1 MTEAL
6 ASYETLEL
14 AFRRYQEESRRERIK
29 RFRPDMLAW
38 LALPPQWTSRLAQ
51 QAGFPGWDPAF
62 LDAAAN
68 EGLCARSEA
77 SVGDQP
83 PWYASEIGAR
93 LAAYLPAA
101 SNAELLDEV
110 AAIDDQ
116 HARAR
121 ILATL
126 TGSLPSSLLP
136 RAAQIADS
144 LQDPAARTRALLG
157 LAAVEPPAEAEVTTR
172 RALSVAEQLEDP
184 GDRAETLLL
193 IVDQVRLDDRRRK
206 EFGQAVL
213 ATLPEM
219 AYESERSSVL
229 ARAAPY
235 LTEQQVRQ
243 ALEASLA
250 LRAADCRIEA
260 LAGVTERLSR
270 AEGVRL
276 LEYEI
281 AAIPTIHTEIGRGRA
296 ARTLA
301 RRLADYGAA
310 DLATNAAMTLA
321 DEGAR
326 ETALQDI
333 AGSLASAGDQGQA
346 AEATA
351 TVVAYGVDSPDA
363 VISLSMLA
371 LRLADGDRSMG
382 AGIAERAQL
391 AAAALAS
398 SSANAAALVSLATA
412 LVRTGI
418 GATDVAERA
427 LQAIA
432 GISGADDRYQLY
444 RRLLIVLP
452 EPLRSRALGRALVAA
467 QGITSLSD
475 RIDALVDLAPHLPP
489 QQLETLIGDA
499 RSLVYRETDFSFW
512 MPEPARTEVLNELV
526 LRHGAKFLQEQAGRI
541 AEGVR
546 GADRP
551 NDLVSPAMAR
561 WAELASYG
569 AIDPAQAATW
579 LDQRLASLTEEGESG
594 QALAWAETGKLLV
607 PVLGQE
613 LDSVVSVGLRRVEL
627 LYRRSLDL
635 GHLRWFLARQEQID
649 EFWRLLDGDSE
660 TWAVHYLGPG
670 GLGKTMLLRQ
680 VTAKLA
686 PERGIPTA
694 RVDFDH
700 LSPDYPIA
708 KPGQLLL
715 ELLDELQ
722 SFSVSSR
729 ADSFA
734 YSFRVQVTQLHA
746 PVIQDSND
754 PLARIH
760 DKQFDLVLATFRD
773 YVLLLP
779 QPVVLILDT
788 CEELAKRRSEGSTL
802 PPVEATF
809 EILERLHDE
818 IPTLRVIF
826 AGRRLLARSGSGWAV
841 SPDDDVEG
849 HALLPERKAFL
860 RLHQMSGFSREEAV
874 HYLDMTVP
882 GLSAG
887 MPEAILARSSAPGN
901 TARIVWEPPRTP
913 GTEDRY
919 NPFDLNLYASWARED
934 PALRAETIAQGTTDP
949 YIALRIIRRLGRAD
963 LERLL
968 PAVILLGRFDRS
980 MLRAELPG
988 SDETFGDAYRDLS
1001 AQEWIDYQP
1010 NPSLHTTFLEVDR
1023 NLRPRL
1029 LAYYRGDP
1037 DRSFLL
1043 HEAQGRLG
1051 PALARLVEE
1060 RPLHE
1065 IGVDLIDAAMRL
1077 LPPVDA
1083 ARLWDK
1089 VADKIRAQGDWAWA
1103 DQRTSRLLGEDG
1115 AVADPS
1121 HPARAA
1127 VVASRI
1133 GSLVHTRSDYDT
1145 APDWREVAERADATP
1160 DPIIR
1165 GWLKSRAIAGKVTA
1179 FRLFG
1184 VELSADDLAAFWEL
1198 VDQFA
1203 PVAELLPASLAEQL
1217 AASCCAAL
1225 EALVEVAEYRGDAS
1239 LVSDT
1244 QLVER
1249 WLGCIEG
1256 QAPADLLAWGTMIAA
1271 RAEALNGRF
1280 AAALELAAQA
1290 ERSSA
1295 DLPASRPGRW
1305 ADFDAPPMACHR
1317 IRLELIRL
1325 AALPVT
1331 ADPLR
1336 GVPLDAWQR
1345 SAEAGLGTIDAD
1357 RLLAAILLRRL
1368 SAGILPVDEVTRLA
1382 ELEEQ
1387 TAESG
1392 RLPRSSLLCH
1402 LRVPPLFTAVARCWL
1417 ALGRSDRAIE
1427 LLNAR
1432 RRRALA
1438 VGDADAQNAALIGTL
1453 EISRRMRIAQPVLAK
1468 NSGKSPDAA
1477 QQAAAWTLAALTEQP
1492 GVRATEP
1499 VGEIPDERLHDWWRS
1514 RPALAGPKS
1523 EDAQLFRRRATGL
1536 ASSRV
1541 GLPPFSAVSLGLDL
1555 AEQCIAEATSPTWL
1569 PVDLAGLGQSGR
1581 CTSEQL
1587 VRVTLRMLALGHPVF
1602 AAVHPPPGVD
1612 SSPAHWLHQADR
1624 WAGVGRR
1631 RKAELAMDEGE
1642 LLALRLPREAASLLD
1657 VAASWFSDAD
1667 DPASALFARIAGT
1680 LARQRS
1686 GMPVATGNSQSLA
1699 ATYDAMASRAVVP
1712 LPTWADL
1719 IGEYLVPPSRH
1730 LEKQAESALGGWL
1743 GRLAACLDRGGAP
1756 PRGKTPGPTS
1766 PAQVKTK
1773 LKNVPGPGSVPA
1785 ELDLSRPAQR
1795 RVRRRRTR
1803 PLFRLVRWL
1812 LRFFASFTLVYIAV
1826 TLIGSAVVAIVL
1838 VIITAVVHDTGN
1850 GVAAAIVV
1858 AIVAVILAL
1867 AGVAAVLRWTIRGRR
1882 LAARARAR
1890 RWSKKALVWLRI
1902 MPASSTGATGDI
1914 RVAIDK
1920 WQAVPRDRFP
1930 WTRRAPVHAAD
1941 IAVLPPLRAYLQGA
1955 AAVPASFQADLRQL
1969 ASRVAARS
1977 LRITL
1982 DIDPELER
1990 LPWEALLSYPILAA
2004 ESDVP
2009 GSLDFWRRGEP
2020 SPETAR
2026 PPRPRHPV
2034 GVCVLADGTRRL
2046 FAERAA
2052 LGRDLSFLDLSAS
2065 VGADVNR
2072 TVERSESLGHDPPD
2086 IVLVIGRPARAHGAV
2101 LLQVAEQADAR
2112 GTSADE
2118 LREAVVGGGLLE
2130 PEVVAGLRARL
2141 FIILGAPMESGSRFD
2156 TERRDAADLRGW
2168 AADVFRAGAATV
2180 ISLPSLSPTLAE
2192 AVLREISSA
2201 LRKEITPATVHAAVR
2216 AARVRIGTWA
2226 QSAVASVGGPSEGG
2240 AVPAERRVEQ
2250 ALDVCL
2256 FRRAPIPAA
2265 ADREERTRT

>member
-1 MTEAL
+1 MTEAP
-6 ASYETLEL
+6 ASHETLEL
-14 AFRRYQEESRRERIK
+14 ALRRYQEESRRERAN

-68 EGLCARSEA
+68 EGLCAKTEA

-83 PWYASEIGAR
+83 PWYTAEIGAR

-101 SNAELLDEV
+101 SHAELLEEV

-121 ILATL
+121 ILAML
-126 TGSLPSSLLP
+126 TGSLPPSLLP
-136 RAAQIADS
+136 RAVQVADS
-144 LQDPAARTRALLG
+144 MQDPAARTRALLG
-157 LAAVEPPAEAEVTTR
+157 LSAVEPPAEAEVTAR

-193 IVDQVRLDDRRRK
+193 IVDQARLDDGARQ
-206 EFGQAVL
+206 EFGQVVL

-219 AYESERSSVL
+219 AYESERCSVL

-235 LTEQQVRQ
+235 LTELQVRQ

-250 LRAADCRIEA
+250 LRAAECRIEA
-260 LAGVTERLSR
+260 LAGVTERLPR
-270 AEGVRL
+270 AEAVRL
-276 LEYEI
+276 LENEI
-281 AAIPTIHTEIGRGRA
+281 AAITTIHTEIGLGRA

-310 DLATNAAMTLA
+310 DLATSVALTLA

-326 ETALQDI
+326 ETALQAV
-333 AGSLASAGDQGQA
+333 AGSLASAGDPGQA

-351 TVVAYGVDSPDA
+351 TVVAYGADSPNV
-363 VISLSMLA
+363 VISLSTLA
-371 LRLADGDRSMG
+371 LRLASGDRSMG
-382 AGIAERAQL
+382 VEIAERAQL
-391 AAAALAS
+391 AASALAPS
-398 SSANAAALVSLATA
+398 PANAMALISLATA
-412 LVRTGI
+412 LVRTNME
-418 GATDVAERA
+418 ATDVAERA

-432 GISGADDRYQLY
+432 GISDADDRYQLY
-444 RRLLIVLP
+444 RRLLTVLP
-452 EPLRSRALGRALVAA
+452 EPLRSRAVGQVLVAA
-467 QGITSLSD
+467 QSISSPSD

-489 QQLETLIGDA
+489 EQLEAVIRDA
-499 RSLVYRETDFSFW
+499 QSLADRGTDFSFW
-512 MPEPARTEVLNELV
+512 MPEPARAEILNELAV
-526 LRHGAKFLQEQAGRI
+526 RHGAKFLQEQAGRI

-551 NDLVSPAMAR
+551 NDPVSPAMAR
-561 WAELASYG
+561 WAELASHG
-569 AIDPAQAATW
+569 AVDPAQAATW
-579 LDQRLASLTEEGESG
+579 LDRRLASLTEAGESG

-613 LDSVVSVGLRRVEL
+613 LDSVVSVGLRRIEL

-635 GHLRWFLARQEQID
+635 GHLRWFLPRQEQIE
-649 EFWRLLDGDSE
+649 EFWRLLDGEGD
-660 TWAVHYLGPG
+660 TWAMHYLGPG

-722 SFSVSSR
+722 SFSVSSH

-734 YSFRVQVTQLHA
+734 YSFRAQVAQLHA

-760 DKQFDLVLATFRD
+760 DKQFNLVLATFRD
-773 YVLLLP
+773 YLLLLP

-802 PPVEATF
+802 PPVAATF

-849 HALLPERKAFL
+849 HALLPELKAFL

-874 HYLDMTVP
+874 RYLDMTVP

-887 MPEAILARSSAPGN
+887 MTEAILARSSAPGN
-901 TARIVWEPPRTP
+901 VVRMVWEPPRTP
-913 GTEDRY
+913 GAEDRY
-919 NPFDLNLYASWARED
+919 NPFDLNLYASWVRED
-934 PALRAETIAQGTTDP
+934 PSLRAETIARGTTDP
-949 YIALRIIRRLGRAD
+949 YIALRIIGRLGRAE

-988 SDETFGDAYRDLS
+988 SDEMFGDAYHDLS

-1010 NPSLHTTFLEVDR
+1010 DPSLNTTFLEVDR

-1043 HEAQGRLG
+1043 NEAQDRLG
-1051 PALARLVEE
+1051 SALARLVEE
-1060 RPLHE
+1060 RPLDE

-1115 AVADPS
+1115 AVADPG

-1133 GSLVHTRSDYDT
+1133 GSLIHTRSDYNM
-1145 APDWREVAERADATP
+1145 APDWREVAERADASP
-1160 DPIIR
+1160 DPVIR
-1165 GWLKSRAIAGKVTA
+1165 EWLQSRAVAGKVAA

-1203 PVAELLPASLAEQL
+1203 AVAVRLPAYLAEQL

-1244 QLVER
+1244 QLAER
-1249 WLGCIEG
+1249 WLGFIEG
-1256 QAPADLLAWGTMIAA
+1256 QVPADLLAWGTMIAA
-1271 RAEALNGRF
+1271 RGQALNGRF
-1280 AAALELAAQA
+1280 QAALELAAQA

-1317 IRLELIRL
+1317 IRLELIRMA

-1331 ADPLR
+1331 AADPL
-1336 GVPLDAWQR
+1336 GGAPLDVWQR
-1345 SAEAGLGTIDAD
+1345 SAEADLGTIDAD
-1357 RLLAAILLRRL
+1357 RLLAVILLRRL
-1368 SAGILPVDEVTRLA
+1368 SAGILPFDEVARLA
-1382 ELEEQ
+1382 ELEERA
-1387 TAESG
+1387 AEGG
-1392 RLPRSSLLCH
+1392 RFPRSTLLCH
-1402 LRVPPLFTAVARCWL
+1402 LTVPPLFTAVARCWL

-1438 VGDADAQNAALIGTL
+1438 TGDADAENAALIGAL

-1477 QQAAAWTLAALTEQP
+1477 QQAAAWALTALTEQP
-1492 GVRATEP
+1492 GVRAAEP
-1499 VGEIPDERLHDWWRS
+1499 VGEIPDERLHDWWRT
-1514 RPALAGPKS
+1514 RPALADPKS
-1523 EDAQLFRRRATGL
+1523 EDAQLFRRRAEPL

-1541 GLPPFSAVSLGLDL
+1541 RLTPFDAVSLGLDL
-1555 AEQCIAEATSPTWL
+1555 AEQCVAEATSPTWL
-1569 PVDLAGLGQSGR
+1569 PVDLTGLEQSGQ
-1581 CTSEQL
+1581 CTAEQL
-1587 VRVTLRMLALGHPVF
+1587 IRVTLRMLALGHPVF
-1602 AAVHPPPGVD
+1602 DAAYPPPPGAD
-1612 SSPAHWLHQADR
+1612 SSAGHWARQADQ
-1624 WAGVGRR
+1624 WTGVGRR

-1642 LLALRLPREAASLLD
+1642 LLALRLPREAVSLLD
-1657 VAASWFSDAD
+1657 VAASWFSEAD
-1667 DPASALFARIAGT
+1667 DPAGALFATIAGT
-1680 LARQRS
+1680 RARQRS
-1686 GMPVATGNSQSLA
+1686 GMPVPAEISQSLSG
-1699 ATYDAMASRAVVP
+1699 TYDAMASRTVVP
-1712 LPTWADL
+1712 LPTWANL
-1719 IGEYLVPPSRH
+1719 VGEYLLRPSRQ
-1730 LEKQAESALGGWL
+1730 LDKPAESAMGGWRP
-1743 GRLAACLDRGGAP
+1743 RLAACLARDGAAAKGITLRP
-1756 PRGKTPGPTS
+1756 DS
-1766 PAQVKTK
+1766 PARVETMLKTA
-1773 LKNVPGPGSVPA
+1773 PGSVPA
-1785 ELDLSRPAQR
+1785 ELDLSRPTR
-1795 RVRRRRTR
+1795 RRARRRRAGPR
-1803 PLFRLVRWL
+1803 FRVVRWL
-1812 LRFFASFTLVYIAV
+1812 LRFFASFTLVYLAV
-1826 TLIGSAVVAIVL
+1826 TF
-1838 VIITAVVHDTGN
+1838 
-1850 GVAAAIVV
+1850 VAAAVV
-1858 AIVAVILAL
+1858 GITLLLSEVLNPNTGTGIGGTIIIAIVTVMLAL
-1867 AGVAAVLRWTIRGRR
+1867 AAVAAVLRWTIRGRR

-1890 RWSKKALVWLRI
+1890 RWSKSLVWLRI
-1902 MPASSTGATGDI
+1902 VPAPSTGAAGDI
-1914 RVAIDK
+1914 RVAVNK

-1941 IAVLPPLRAYLQGA
+1941 IADLPPLRAYLQGA
-1955 AAVPASFQADLRQL
+1955 AALPASLQDDLRQL

-1977 LRITL
+1977 LRIPL
-1982 DIDPELER
+1982 DIDPALER
-1990 LPWEALLSYPILAA
+1990 LPWEALLCYPVLVG

-2009 GSLDFWRRGEP
+2009 RTLDFWRRGEP
-2020 SPETAR
+2020 LPETGQ
-2026 PPRPRHPV
+2026 PSRPRHPRR
-2034 GVCVLADGTRRL
+2034 VCVLADSTRRL

-2052 LGRDLSFLDLSAS
+2052 LARDLSFLDLSAS
-2065 VGADVNR
+2065 DGTDVNR
-2072 TVERSESLGHDPPD
+2072 TVERSGAPGLDPPD
-2086 IVLVIGRPARAHGAV
+2086 IVLVIGLARTHGTV
-2101 LLQVAEQADAR
+2101 LLQVAEQASAR

-2118 LREAVVGGGLLE
+2118 LREVIVGSGLLE

-2141 FIILGAPMESGSRFD
+2141 FIVLGAPTESGSRFD

-2180 ISLPSLSPTLAE
+2180 ISLPSLDPALAE
-2192 AVLREISSA
+2192 AVLQAIASA
-2201 LRKEITPATVHAAVR
+2201 LRKEITSATVHAAVR
-2216 AARVRIGTWA
+2216 AARVCIGTWA
-2226 QSAVASVGGPSEGG
+2226 QPAAASAADPPESG

-2256 FRRAPIPAA
+2256 FRRAPMPAF
-2265 ADREERTRT
+2265 ADRQERTRT

>member
-1 MTEAL
+1 MTEAP
-6 ASYETLEL
+6 ASREAFEL
-14 AFRRYQEESRRERIK
+14 AFQDYLAESRRERASQ
-29 RFRPDMLAW
+29 FRPDMLAW

-68 EGLCARSEA
+68 EGLCARTEA
-77 SVGDQP
+77 SLGNQP
-83 PWYASEIGAR
+83 PWYPAEIGAR

-101 SNAELLDEV
+101 SHGELLDEV

-116 HARAR
+116 HAKAR

-126 TGSLPSSLLP
+126 IGSLPPSLLP

-157 LAAVEPPAEAEVTTR
+157 LSAVEPPAVAEVTAR
-172 RALSVAEQLEDP
+172 RALSVAEQQEDP

-193 IVDQVRLDDRRRK
+193 IADQARLDDRARQ

-213 ATLPEM
+213 ATLSEM

-235 LTEQQVRQ
+235 LTERQVRQ
-243 ALEASLA
+243 ALKASRA

-270 AEGVRL
+270 AEAVRL
-276 LEYEI
+276 LENEI
-281 AAIPTIHTEIGRGRA
+281 GAIATIHTEIGRGRA

-310 DLATNAAMTLA
+310 DLATSAALTLA

-326 ETALQDI
+326 ETALQAV
-333 AGSLASAGDQGQA
+333 AGSLASAGDPGQA

-351 TVVAYGVDSPDA
+351 TVVAYGADSPDV
-363 VISLSMLA
+363 VISLSTLA
-371 LRLADGDRSMG
+371 LRLASGDRSMG
-382 AGIAERAQL
+382 AEIAERAQ
-391 AAAALAS
+391 AAASALAS
-398 SSANAAALVSLATA
+398 SPANATALVSLATA
-412 LVRTGI
+412 LVRTDTE
-418 GATDVAERA
+418 ATDVAERA

-444 RRLLIVLP
+444 RRLFTVLP
-452 EPLRSRALGRALVAA
+452 EPLRSRAVGQALAAA
-467 QGITSLSD
+467 QSITSPSD
-475 RIDALVDLAPHLPP
+475 RIDALVDLAPNIPP
-489 QQLETLIGDA
+489 EQLETVIRDA
-499 RSLVYRETDFSFW
+499 QSLADRGTDFSFW
-512 MPEPARTEVLNELV
+512 TPSRRAPRFSMSSRCATVRSSCRSRPAASLKACAVLTARATRYRRL
-526 LRHGAKFLQEQAGRI
+526 
-541 AEGVR
+541 
-546 GADRP
+546 
-551 NDLVSPAMAR
+551 MAR
-561 WAELASYG
+561 WAELASHG
-569 AIDPAQAATW
+569 AVDPAQAATW
-579 LDQRLASLTEEGESG
+579 LDRRLASLTEVGESG

-635 GHLRWFLARQEQID
+635 GHLRWFLSRQEQIE
-649 EFWRLLDGDSE
+649 EFWRLLGGDGD
-660 TWAVHYLGPG
+660 TWALHFLGPG

-722 SFSVSSR
+722 SFSVSSH

-734 YSFRVQVTQLHA
+734 YSFRAQVAQLHA

-773 YVLLLP
+773 YILLLP
-779 QPVVLILDT
+779 QPVVLIMDT

-874 HYLDMTVP
+874 RYLDMTVP

-887 MPEAILARSSAPGN
+887 MTEAILARSSAPGN
-901 TARIVWEPPRTP
+901 TVRIVWESPHTG
-913 GTEDRY
+913 GTEHRY

-934 PALRAETIAQGTTDP
+934 PSLRAETIARGTTDP
-949 YIALRIIRRLGRAD
+949 YIALRIVRRLGHAD

-980 MLRAELPG
+980 MLRAELSG
-988 SDETFGDAYRDLS
+988 SDEKFGDAYRDLS

-1010 NPSLHTTFLEVDR
+1010 DPSLNTTFLEVDR

-1043 HEAQGRLG
+1043 HQARDRLD
-1051 PALARLVEE
+1051 PALAGLVEK
-1060 RPLHE
+1060 RSLDE
-1065 IGVDLIDAAMRL
+1065 IGVDLIDAAMRM
-1077 LPPVDA
+1077 LPRVGA

-1103 DQRTSRLLGEDG
+1103 DERTSRLLGEDG
-1115 AVADPS
+1115 AVADPG

-1133 GSLVHTRSDYDT
+1133 GSLIHTRADYDT
-1145 APDWREVAERADATP
+1145 APDWREVAERAEASP
-1160 DPIIR
+1160 DPVIR
-1165 GWLKSRAIAGKVTA
+1165 EWLQSRAVAGKVAA

-1203 PVAELLPASLAEQL
+1203 AVAGRLPAHFAEQL

-1249 WLGCIEG
+1249 WLDCIEG
-1256 QAPADLLAWGTMIAA
+1256 QVPADLLARGTMIAA
-1271 RAEALNGRF
+1271 RGQALNGRF
-1280 AAALELAAQA
+1280 RAARQLAVQA

-1295 DLPASRPGRW
+1295 DLPTSRPGRW

-1317 IRLELIRL
+1317 IRLEFIRMA

-1331 ADPLR
+1331 IDPLH
-1336 GVPLDAWQR
+1336 GAPLDAWQR
-1345 SAEAGLGTIDAD
+1345 SVEASLGTIDAD
-1357 RLLAAILLRRL
+1357 RLLAVILLRRL
-1368 SAGILPVDEVTRLA
+1368 SAGLLPFDEVTRLA
-1382 ELEEQ
+1382 ELEERA
-1387 TAESG
+1387 AEG
-1392 RLPRSSLLCH
+1392 RSLHSTLLCH
-1402 LRVPPLFTAVARCWL
+1402 VAVPPLFTVVARCWL
-1417 ALGRSDRAIE
+1417 ALGRSDQAIE

-1438 VGDADAQNAALIGTL
+1438 TGDADAELAALIGTL

-1468 NSGKSPDAA
+1468 NSGTSPDAA
-1477 QQAAAWTLAALTEQP
+1477 QQAAAWALTALTEQP
-1492 GVRATEP
+1492 GVRAAEP
-1499 VGEIPDERLHDWWRS
+1499 VSDIPDERLHDWWRS
-1514 RPALAGPKS
+1514 RPALADPKS
-1523 EDAQLFRRRATGL
+1523 EEVQLFRRRATQL
-1536 ASSRV
+1536 ATSRAS
-1541 GLPPFSAVSLGLDL
+1541 LTPFGAVSLGLDL
-1555 AEQCIAEATSPTWL
+1555 AEQCIAEGKAPTWL
-1569 PVDLAGLGQSGR
+1569 PVDLTGLEQSGQ
-1581 CTSEQL
+1581 CTAEQL
-1587 VRVTLRMLALGHPVF
+1587 VRVTLRMLALGHPASGV
-1602 AAVHPPPGVD
+1602 ADPPPGAD
-1612 SSPAHWLHQADR
+1612 GPADHWARQADR

-1657 VAASWFSDAD
+1657 VAASWFSEAD
-1667 DPASALFARIAGT
+1667 DPAGALFARIAGT

-1686 GMPVATGNSQSLA
+1686 GMPVPAGISQSLSA
-1699 ATYDAMASRAVVP
+1699 LYEEMAGRAVVP
-1712 LPTWADL
+1712 PPTWVDL
-1719 IGEYLVPPSRH
+1719 IGGSQPRPSQQ
-1730 LEKQAESALGGWL
+1730 LDNPAEAAMGGWL
-1743 GRLAACLDRGGAP
+1743 ARLAACLTPGGAAASGMSL
-1756 PRGKTPGPTS
+1756 RAAS
-1766 PAQVKTK
+1766 PAQVETMLKTT
-1773 LKNVPGPGSVPA
+1773 PGSVPA
-1785 ELDLSRPAQR
+1785 ELDLSRPAKR
-1795 RVRRRRTR
+1795 RARRRRAR
-1803 PLFRLVRWL
+1803 PRFRFVRRL

-1826 TLIGSAVVAIVL
+1826 TFVASAVTGIAVLLSVALSPDTGTGVASAIAIAIV
-1838 VIITAVVHDTGN
+1838 TVV
-1850 GVAAAIVV
+1850 
-1858 AIVAVILAL
+1858 LAL
-1867 AGVAAVLRWTIRGRR
+1867 LAVAAVLRWTIRGRR
-1882 LAARARAR
+1882 LAARARAK
-1890 RWSKKALVWLRI
+1890 RWSKARVWLRI
-1902 MPASSTGATGDI
+1902 TPAPSTGAAGDI
-1914 RVAIDK
+1914 SVAVDK

-1941 IAVLPPLRAYLQGA
+1941 IAILPPLRAYQQGA
-1955 AAVPASFQADLRQL
+1955 AAIPASTQADLRQL
-1969 ASRVAARS
+1969 VSRVAARS
-1977 LRITL
+1977 LRIPL
-1982 DIDPELER
+1982 DIDPALER
-1990 LPWEALLSYPILAA
+1990 LPWEALLSHPVLTG

-2020 SPETAR
+2020 LPEAG
-2026 PPRPRHPV
+2026 PPPHP
-2034 GVCVLADGTRRL
+2034 GHPSRVCVLADSTRRL

-2052 LGRDLSFLDLSAS
+2052 LARDLSFLDLSAS
-2065 VGADVNR
+2065 DGTDVNR
-2072 TVERSESLGHDPPD
+2072 TVERSGSLGPDPPD
-2086 IVLVIGRPARAHGAV
+2086 IVLVIGLARAHGTV
-2101 LLQVAEQADAR
+2101 LLQVVERVSAR

-2141 FIILGAPMESGSRFD
+2141 FIVLGAPTESGSRFD
-2156 TERRDAADLRGW
+2156 TEWRDTADLRGW

-2180 ISLPSLSPTLAE
+2180 ISLPSLHPRLAE
-2192 AVLREISSA
+2192 EVLQAISSA
-2201 LRKEITPATVHAAVR
+2201 LRKGGITSAAVHAAVR
-2216 AARVRIGTWA
+2216 AARVRIGTWTQPA
-2226 QSAVASVGGPSEGG
+2226 AGAGDPPESGG
-2240 AVPAERRVEQ
+2240 VPAERRVEQ

-2256 FRRAPIPAA
+2256 FRRAPVPAFA
-2265 ADREERTRT
+2265 EREERMRT

>member
-1 MTEAL
+1 MTEAP
-6 ASYETLEL
+6 ASHETLEL
-14 AFRRYQEESRRERIK
+14 ALRRYQEELRRERTD

-62 LDAAAN
+62 LDAAVN
-68 EGLCARSEA
+68 EGLCAKTDE

-83 PWYASEIGAR
+83 PWYTAEIGAR
-93 LAAYLPAA
+93 LAAYRPAA
-101 SNAELLDEV
+101 SNAELLEEV

-116 HARAR
+116 HAQAR

-126 TGSLPSSLLP
+126 TGSLPPSLLP

-144 LQDPAARTRALLG
+144 LRDPAARARALLG
-157 LAAVEPPAEAEVTTR
+157 LSAVEPPAEAEVTAR

-193 IVDQVRLDDRRRK
+193 IVDQARLDDGARQ

-235 LTEQQVRQ
+235 LTGQQVQ
-243 ALEASLA
+243 LALEASLA
-250 LRAADCRIEA
+250 LREAECRIEA
-260 LAGVTERLSR
+260 LAGVTERLSS
-270 AEGVRL
+270 AEAVRL
-276 LEYEI
+276 LENEI
-281 AAIPTIHTEIGRGRA
+281 AAITTIHTEIGLGRA

-310 DLATNAAMTLA
+310 DLATSAALTLA

-326 ETALQDI
+326 ETALQAV
-333 AGSLASAGDQGQA
+333 AGSLASAGDPGQA

-363 VISLSMLA
+363 VISLSTLA
-371 LRLADGDRSMG
+371 LRLASGDRSMG
-382 AGIAERAQL
+382 AQIAERAQL
-391 AAAALAS
+391 AASALTS
-398 SSANAAALVSLATA
+398 SPANATALVSLATA
-412 LVRTGI
+412 LIRTDME
-418 GATDVAERA
+418 AADVAERA
-427 LQAIA
+427 LQSIG
-432 GISGADDRYQLY
+432 GISAADDRYQLY
-444 RRLLIVLP
+444 RRLLTVLP
-452 EPLRSRALGRALVAA
+452 EPPRSRAVGQALVAA
-467 QGITSLSD
+467 QSITSPSD

-489 QQLETLIGDA
+489 QQLETVIKDA
-499 RSLVYRETDFSFW
+499 LSLAGRGRDFSFW
-512 MPEPARTEVLNELV
+512 MPEPARTEILRELA
-526 LRHGAKFLQEQAGRI
+526 LRHGARFLQEQAGRI
-541 AEGVR
+541 ADGVR

-551 NDLVSPAMAR
+551 NDPVSPAMAR
-561 WAELASYG
+561 WAELASHG
-569 AIDPAQAATW
+569 AVDPAQAATW
-579 LDQRLASLTEEGESG
+579 LDQRLTSLTKEGESG

-635 GHLRWFLARQEQID
+635 GHLRWFLPRQEQI
-649 EFWRLLDGDSE
+649 EQFWRLLDGDGE

-722 SFSVSSR
+722 SFSVSSH

-734 YSFRVQVTQLHA
+734 YSFRAQVAQLHA

-779 QPVVLILDT
+779 QPVVIILDT

-841 SPDDDVEG
+841 SPDANVEG

-860 RLHQMSGFSREEAV
+860 RLHQMSGFSPEEAV
-874 HYLDMTVP
+874 RYLDMTVP
-882 GLSAG
+882 ELSAG
-887 MPEAILARSSAPGN
+887 MTEAILARSSAPGN
-901 TARIVWEPPRTP
+901 AVRIVWDPPREP

-934 PALRAETIAQGTTDP
+934 PSLRSETIARGTTDP

-988 SDETFGDAYRDLS
+988 SDEMFGDAYRDLS

-1010 NPSLHTTFLEVDR
+1010 DPSLNTTFLEVDR

-1029 LAYYRGDP
+1029 LAYYRDDP

-1043 HEAQGRLG
+1043 HEAQDRLG
-1051 PALARLVEE
+1051 PALAGLVEE
-1060 RPLHE
+1060 RPLDE

-1077 LPPVDA
+1077 LPQDDA

-1089 VADKIRAQGDWAWA
+1089 VADKIRARGDWAWA

-1133 GSLVHTRSDYDT
+1133 GSLIHTRSDYNT
-1145 APDWREVAERADATP
+1145 APDWREVAERADASP
-1160 DPIIR
+1160 APVIR
-1165 GWLKSRAIAGKVTA
+1165 EWLQSRAVAGKVAA

-1198 VDQFA
+1198 VDRFA
-1203 PVAELLPASLAEQL
+1203 AVAERLPAYLAEQL
-1217 AASCCAAL
+1217 AASCCAAF

-1256 QAPADLLAWGTMIAA
+1256 QVPADLLAWGTMIAA
-1271 RAEALNGRF
+1271 RGQALNGRF
-1280 AAALELAAQA
+1280 QAALELAAQA

-1317 IRLELIRL
+1317 IRLELIRMA

-1336 GVPLDAWQR
+1336 GVPLDVWQQ
-1345 SAEAGLGTIDAD
+1345 SAEAYLGTIDAD
-1357 RLLAAILLRRL
+1357 RLLAVILQRRL
-1368 SAGILPVDEVTRLA
+1368 TAGILSLDEVTRLA
-1382 ELEEQ
+1382 ELEERS
-1387 TAESG
+1387 TESG
-1392 RLPRSSLLCH
+1392 RFPRSTLLCH
-1402 LRVPPLFTAVARCWL
+1402 LTVPPLFTAVARCWL
-1417 ALGRSDRAIE
+1417 ALGRSDQAIE

-1438 VGDADAQNAALIGTL
+1438 TGDADAETAALIGTL

-1468 NSGKSPDAA
+1468 NSGKSPDAT
-1477 QQAAAWTLAALTEQP
+1477 QQAAAWALTALTEQP
-1492 GVRATEP
+1492 GVRAAEP
-1499 VGEIPDERLHDWWRS
+1499 VSEVPDERLHDWWRS
-1514 RPALAGPKS
+1514 RPALADPKP
-1523 EDAQLFRRRATGL
+1523 EDAQLFRRRATQL

-1541 GLPPFSAVSLGLDL
+1541 SLTPFGAVSLGLDL
-1555 AEQCIAEATSPTWL
+1555 AEQYIAEATSPTWL
-1569 PVDLAGLGQSGR
+1569 PVDLAGLEQSGQ
-1581 CTSEQL
+1581 CTAEQL
-1587 VRVTLRMLALGHPVF
+1587 IRVTLRMLALGHPVF
-1602 AAVHPPPGVD
+1602 GAAYPPPTGAD
-1612 SSPAHWLHQADR
+1612 SSAAHWARQADR
-1624 WAGVGRR
+1624 WAGVGQR

-1642 LLALRLPREAASLLD
+1642 LLALRLPREAISLLD
-1657 VAASWFSDAD
+1657 VAASWFSEAG
-1667 DPASALFARIAGT
+1667 DPAGALFATIAGT
-1680 LARQRS
+1680 RARQRS
-1686 GMPVATGNSQSLA
+1686 KMPVPAEISQSLSGA
-1699 ATYDAMASRAVVP
+1699 YEAMTSRAVVP

-1719 IGEYLVPPSRH
+1719 VGGYLLRPSRQ
-1730 LEKQAESALGGWL
+1730 LDKPAESAMGGWL
-1743 GRLAACLDRGGAP
+1743 PRLAACLAHGGAKAGGVTL
-1756 PRGKTPGPTS
+1756 RSAS
-1766 PAQVKTK
+1766 PAQVETTLKTT
-1773 LKNVPGPGSVPA
+1773 PGSVPA
-1785 ELDLSRPAQR
+1785 ELDLSRPAR
-1795 RVRRRRTR
+1795 RRARRRRAA
-1803 PLFRLVRWL
+1803 PLFRIVRWL

-1826 TLIGSAVVAIVL
+1826 TLVGVAIFWVAL
-1838 VIITAVVHDTGN
+1838 VIYAAVVHNTGT
-1850 GVAAAIVV
+1850 GVAVAFITALVGVV
-1858 AIVAVILAL
+1858 LAL
-1867 AGVAAVLRWTIRGRR
+1867 LAVAAVLRWTIRGRR

-1902 MPASSTGATGDI
+1902 MPAPSTGAVGDI
-1914 RVAIDK
+1914 GVAVDK

-1955 AAVPASFQADLRQL
+1955 AAIPPSLRDDLRQL

-1977 LRITL
+1977 LRIPL

-1990 LPWEALLSYPILAA
+1990 LPWEALLCYPVLAG

-2020 SPETAR
+2020 LPETGP
-2026 PPRPRHPV
+2026 PPRPRHPRR
-2034 GVCVLADGTRRL
+2034 VCVLADSTRRL

-2052 LGRDLSFLDLSAS
+2052 LARDLSFLDLSAS
-2065 VGADVNR
+2065 DTDVNR
-2072 TVERSESLGHDPPD
+2072 TVERSGSPGPDPPD
-2086 IVLVIGRPARAHGAV
+2086 IVLVIGRPARTHGTV
-2101 LLQVAEQADAR
+2101 LLQVAEQASAR
-2112 GTSADE
+2112 GTSAAE
-2118 LREAVVGGGLLE
+2118 LRQVIVGGGLLE

-2141 FIILGAPMESGSRFD
+2141 FIVLGAPTEFGSRFD

-2180 ISLPSLSPTLAE
+2180 ISLPSLDPALAE
-2192 AVLREISSA
+2192 TVLQAIASA
-2201 LRKEITPATVHAAVR
+2201 LRKEITSATVHAAVR
-2216 AARVRIGTWA
+2216 AARVRIGTWTQPA
-2226 QSAVASVGGPSEGG
+2226 ASAGDPPESG
-2240 AVPAERRVEQ
+2240 AGPAERRVEQ
-2250 ALDVCL
+2250 ALDVSL
-2256 FRRAPIPAA
+2256 FRRAPMPAF

>member
-1 MTEAL
+1 VTEAP
-6 ASYETLEL
+6 ASRKAFEL
-14 AFRRYQEESRRERIK
+14 AFQDYLTESRRERASQ
-29 RFRPDMLAW
+29 FRPDMLAW

-51 QAGFPGWDPAF
+51 QAGFPRWDPAF

-77 SVGDQP
+77 SVGEQPP
-83 PWYASEIGAR
+83 PWYGAEIGAR
-93 LAAYLPAA
+93 LSAYLPAA
-101 SNAELLDEV
+101 SNAELLEEV
-110 AAIDDQ
+110 AAIGDQ

-126 TGSLPSSLLP
+126 TGSLPPSLLS

-144 LQDPAARTRALLG
+144 LQDQAPRTRALLG
-157 LAAVEPPAEAEVTTR
+157 LSAVEPPAEAAVTAR
-172 RALSVAEQLEDP
+172 RALSAAEQLEDP

-193 IVDQVRLDDRRRK
+193 IADQARLDDGARQ
-206 EFGQAVL
+206 ECGQAIL
-213 ATLPEM
+213 ATIPEM

-229 ARAAPY
+229 ARAAPN
-235 LTEQQVRQ
+235 LTKQQVRQ

-276 LEYEI
+276 LENEI
-281 AAIPTIHTEIGRGRA
+281 AAIATIQSEIGRGRA
-296 ARTLA
+296 ARTLS

-310 DLATNAAMTLA
+310 ELATNAALTLA

-326 ETALQDI
+326 ETALQTV
-333 AGSLASAGDQGQA
+333 AGSLASADDPGRA

-351 TVVAYGVDSPDA
+351 TVMAYGAESPDA
-363 VISLSMLA
+363 VLSLSTLA
-371 LRLADGDRSMG
+371 LRLASGDRSMG
-382 AGIAERAQL
+382 AEIAERAQF
-391 AAAALAS
+391 AASALAS
-398 SSANAAALVSLATA
+398 SPTNAPALVSLATA
-412 LVRTGI
+412 LVRTDME
-418 GATDVAERA
+418 ATDVAERA

-444 RRLLIVLP
+444 RRLLTVMP
-452 EPLRSRALGRALVAA
+452 EPLRSRAAVEARVAA
-467 QGITSLSD
+467 QSITSPSD
-475 RIDALVDLAPHLPP
+475 RIEALVDLAPHLTPE
-489 QQLETLIGDA
+489 QLETVSRDA
-499 RSLVYRETDFSFW
+499 RRLADKQTDLSFW
-512 MPEPARTEVLNELV
+512 MPEPARTEILTELA
-526 LRHGAKFLQEQAGRI
+526 LRHGATFLQEQAGRI

-546 GADRP
+546 SADRP
-551 NDLVSPAMAR
+551 NDPISPAMAR
-561 WAELASYG
+561 WTELASHG
-569 AIDPAQAATW
+569 AVDPAQAATW
-579 LDQRLASLTEEGESG
+579 LDQRLASLTDQGESG

-607 PVLGQE
+607 PALGQE

-635 GHLRWFLARQEQID
+635 GHLRWFVPRQEQIE
-649 EFWRLLDGDSE
+649 EFWRLLDDDGD
-660 TWAVHYLGPG
+660 TWALHYLGPG
-670 GLGKTMLLRQ
+670 GLGKTMLARQ

-708 KPGQLLL
+708 RPGQLLL

-734 YSFRVQVTQLHA
+734 YSFRAQVAQLHA
-746 PVIQDSND
+746 QVIQDSND

-760 DKQFDLVLATFRD
+760 DKHFDLVLATFRD

-788 CEELAKRRSEGSTL
+788 CEELAKRRSEGTTL

-841 SPDDDVEG
+841 SPDADAEG
-849 HALLPERKAFL
+849 YALLPERKAFL

-874 HYLDMTVP
+874 SYLDMTVP
-882 GLSAG
+882 GLSTG
-887 MPEAILARSSAPGN
+887 MTDAILARSPAPGN
-901 TARIVWEPPRTP
+901 AVRIVWEPPRT
-913 GTEDRY
+913 GGGEDRY

-968 PAVILLGRFDRS
+968 PAVVLLGRFDRS

-988 SDETFGDAYRDLS
+988 SDERFGDAYRDLS

-1010 NPSLHTTFLEVDR
+1010 DPSLNTTFLEVDR
-1023 NLRPRL
+1023 NLLPRL

-1043 HEAQGRLG
+1043 HEARERLG
-1051 PALARLVEE
+1051 PALAGMVEG
-1060 RPLHE
+1060 RPLDE

-1077 LPPVDA
+1077 LPPVGA

-1115 AVADPS
+1115 AVADPG

-1133 GSLVHTRSDYDT
+1133 GSLIHTRSDYNT
-1145 APDWREVAERADATP
+1145 APDWREVAERAQASP
-1160 DPIIR
+1160 DPVVR
-1165 GWLKSRAIAGKVTA
+1165 EWLQSRAVAGKVAA

-1203 PVAELLPASLAEQL
+1203 VVAGRLPAYLAEQL

-1225 EALVEVAEYRGDAS
+1225 EALVEVAEFRCDAS

-1244 QLVER
+1244 QLIER

-1256 QAPADLLAWGTMIAA
+1256 QVPADLLAWGTMIAA
-1271 RAEALNGRF
+1271 RGQALNGRF
-1280 AAALELAAQA
+1280 QAALALAARA

-1295 DLPASRPGRW
+1295 DLQASRPGRW
-1305 ADFDAPPMACHR
+1305 ADLDVPPTACQR
-1317 IRLELIRL
+1317 IRLELIRMA

-1336 GVPLDAWQR
+1336 GAPLDAWQR

-1357 RLLAAILLRRL
+1357 RLLAVILRQRL
-1368 SAGILPVDEVTRLA
+1368 SAGIVPFDEVTRLA
-1382 ELEEQ
+1382 ELEERA
-1387 TAESG
+1387 AEGGSFPG
-1392 RLPRSSLLCH
+1392 STLLCH
-1402 LRVPPLFTAVARCWL
+1402 VTVPPLFTTVARCWL
-1417 ALGRSDRAIE
+1417 ALGRSDLAIE

-1432 RRRALA
+1432 RRRALST
-1438 VGDADAQNAALIGTL
+1438 GDTESENAALISTL

-1468 NSGKSPDAA
+1468 NSGMSPDAA
-1477 QQAAAWTLAALTEQP
+1477 QQAAAWALSALTEQP
-1492 GVRATEP
+1492 GVRAAEP
-1499 VGEIPDERLHDWWRS
+1499 VSDIPDERLHDWWRS
-1514 RPALAGPKS
+1514 RPAPADPKS
-1523 EDAQLFRRRATGL
+1523 EEAQLFRRRATQL
-1536 ASSRV
+1536 AASRV
-1541 GLPPFSAVSLGLDL
+1541 GLTPFGAVSLGLDL
-1555 AEQCIAEATSPTWL
+1555 AEQRIAEATSPTWL
-1569 PVDLAGLGQSGR
+1569 PVDLAGLEQSGQ
-1581 CTSEQL
+1581 CTAEQL
-1587 VRVTLRMLALGHPVF
+1587 IRVTLRMLALGHPAFGV
-1602 AAVHPPPGVD
+1602 AHPAPPGAD
-1612 SSPAHWLHQADR
+1612 NSADHWARYADQ

-1642 LLALRLPREAASLLD
+1642 LLALRLPREAVPLLD
-1657 VAASWFSDAD
+1657 VAASWFSEAD
-1667 DPASALFARIAGT
+1667 DPAGALFATIAAT
-1680 LARQRS
+1680 RARQRS
-1686 GMPVATGNSQSLA
+1686 RMPVTAEISQSLSA
-1699 ATYDAMASRAVVP
+1699 IYEEMAGRAVTP
-1712 LPTWADL
+1712 MPTWADL
-1719 IGEYLVPPSRH
+1719 IGGSQPRQSR
-1730 LEKQAESALGGWL
+1730 QADNPAEPAMGGWL
-1743 GRLAACLDRGGAP
+1743 PRLAACFGQGGTEAS
-1756 PRGKTPGPTS
+1756 GMTLSPTGS
-1766 PAQVKTK
+1766 SQGEKMVTT
-1773 LKNVPGPGSVPA
+1773 PGSVPA
-1785 ELDLSRPAQR
+1785 ELDLSQPTR
-1795 RVRRRRTR
+1795 RRARRRRAGPR
-1803 PLFRLVRWL
+1803 FRVARRL
-1812 LRFFASFTLVYIAV
+1812 LRFFASFTLVAIAFFVALFAAEFAGLGFTAPNIADLV
-1826 TLIGSAVVAIVL
+1826 TSIILA
-1838 VIITAVVHDTGN
+1838 IITAV
-1850 GVAAAIVV
+1850 
-1858 AIVAVILAL
+1858 LAL
-1867 AGVAAVLRWTIRGRR
+1867 LAVAAVLRWTIRGRR

-1890 RWSKKALVWLRI
+1890 RWSRARVWLRI
-1902 MPASSTGATGDI
+1902 RPAPSAGAAGDI
-1914 RVAIDK
+1914 GVAVDK

-1930 WTRRAPVHAAD
+1930 FTRRAPVHAAD
-1941 IAVLPPLRAYLQGA
+1941 IAILPPLRSYQQGA
-1955 AAVPASFQADLRQL
+1955 AAIPASLQADLRQMV
-1969 ASRVAARS
+1969 SRVATRS
-1977 LRITL
+1977 LRIPL
-1982 DIDPELER
+1982 DIDPALER
-1990 LPWEALLSYPILAA
+1990 LPWEALLSYPVLAG

-2020 SPETAR
+2020 LPDTGQ
-2026 PPRPRHPV
+2026 PPGPWHPRR
-2034 GVCVLADGTRRL
+2034 VCVLADSTRRL

-2052 LGRDLSFLDLSAS
+2052 LASDLSFLDLSADD
-2065 VGADVNR
+2065 GTDVNR
-2072 TVERSESLGHDPPD
+2072 TVERSGSPGADPPD
-2086 IVLVIGRPARAHGAV
+2086 IVLVIGRPARTHGTI
-2101 LLQVAEQADAR
+2101 LLQVAEQSGAR
-2112 GTSADE
+2112 GTSAAE

-2130 PEVVAGLRARL
+2130 PETVAGLRARL
-2141 FIILGAPMESGSRFD
+2141 FIVLGAPTESGSRFD

-2168 AADVFRAGAATV
+2168 AADLFRAGAATV
-2180 ISLPSLSPTLAE
+2180 ISLPSVDPAVAE
-2192 AVLREISSA
+2192 AVLHAIAST
-2201 LRKEITPATVHAAVR
+2201 LRKEIAPATVHAAVR
-2216 AARVRIGTWA
+2216 AARVRIGKWSQPA
-2226 QSAVASVGGPSEGG
+2226 AAPAGDPPKSS
-2240 AVPAERRVEQ
+2240 AVPAERQVEQ

-2256 FRRAPIPAA
+2256 FRRAPRPTF
-2265 ADREERTRT
+2265 ADGEERTHK